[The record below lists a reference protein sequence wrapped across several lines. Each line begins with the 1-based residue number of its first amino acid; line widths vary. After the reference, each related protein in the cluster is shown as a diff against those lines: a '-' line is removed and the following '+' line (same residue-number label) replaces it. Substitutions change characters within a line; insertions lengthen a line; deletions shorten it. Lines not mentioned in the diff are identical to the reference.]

1 MMQSDSN
8 FKQAI
13 SISYRLLS
21 YRQRSVYEVSSK
33 LKEKGYD
40 RDLIDRVIDHLKRLH
55 YLDDKEFAKLWVE
68 SRMRYKPVGSIGMKR
83 DLKSKG
89 LEEGLINEAIRT
101 KETRYDDF
109 ETALKIAER
118 RLATCGKIHKL
129 KAKRRI
135 YDYLVRMGFKFEI
148 ARQVLKEL
156 FKK

>member
-1 MMQSDSN
+1 MQQDVD
-8 FKQAI
+8 FKQAL

-21 YRQRSVYEVSSK
+21 YRPRSVYEISSK
-33 LKEKGYD
+33 LNEKGYD

-55 YLDDKEFAKLWVE
+55 YLDDKKFANLWVE

-89 LEEGLINEAIRT
+89 LEEGLIDEAIKT
-101 KETRYDDF
+101 KEARYDDF
-109 ETALKIAER
+109 EAALKLAER
-118 RLATCGKIHKL
+118 RLATYGKIHKL

-135 YDYLVRMGFKFEI
+135 YDYLVRRGFKFEI
-148 ARQVLKEL
+148 VRQVLKVL